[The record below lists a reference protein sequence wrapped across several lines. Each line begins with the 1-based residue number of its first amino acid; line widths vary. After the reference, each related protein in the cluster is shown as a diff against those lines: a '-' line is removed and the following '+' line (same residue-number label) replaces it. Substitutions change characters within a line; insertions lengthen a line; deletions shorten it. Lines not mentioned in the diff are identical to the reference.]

1 MSNSR
6 TVDAALTACVTA
18 LTLTLTMTLGACGQR
33 GPLYI
38 PGQPGD
44 PYFDRQHRG
53 TAPAPAPSGAPS
65 ATPASQG
72 APDSTKPAPRRDGE
86 SK

>member
-1 MSNSR
+1 MSHSR
-6 TVDAALTACVTA
+6 AVDAALTACVTA
-18 LTLTLTMTLGACGQR
+18 LALILGACGQR

-44 PYFDRQHRG
+44 PYFDRQQRG
-53 TAPAPAPSGAPS
+53 TAPAPSGAQG
-65 ATPASQG
+65 TQGTQGNTG

-86 SK
+86 GKDGR